1 MTPNFRAFCAG
12 LIVLGLAIFTCVK
25 ANAAP
30 TVTLTANPTT
40 GISPLSV
47 TLTWSSTE
55 SQSCTASGGWTGTKA
70 TSGTQTVTGLT
81 ANQTFT
87 LTCGASTGS
96 ATLSWT
102 APTQNTDGS
111 NIPATGTGSLAGF
124 ELLHATTAAGV
135 STATPIILNN
145 KAATSYTITGLPVGP
160 RYYAAKAFN
169 TEGIR
174 SDLSGTVNNTIVLP
188 SASASASVVVNVK
201 PNPPVLSATIT
212 VAYEM
217 NGIRPDGTIRL
228 GRDVGTVALGAP
240 CIDYEFVTDRGTYY
254 GIDRENV
261 ELYRNPKSS
270 MLITKCEWTTG

>member
-1 MTPNFRAFCAG
+1 MTLNFRAFLLG
-12 LIVLGLAIFTCVK
+12 LATLGLAIFVCTK
-25 ANAAP
+25 AHAAP

-70 TSGTQTVTGLT
+70 VSGTETVTGLRT
-81 ANQTFT
+81 NTTFS
-87 LTCGASTGS
+87 LTCGSSTGS
-96 ATLSWT
+96 ATLTWT

-111 NIPATGTGSLAGF
+111 AIPATGVGSLAGF
-124 ELLHATTAAGV
+124 ELFHATTAAGV
-135 STATPIILNN
+135 STATPIVINN
-145 KAATSYTITGLPVGP
+145 KAATTYTITGLPVGA

-169 TEGIR
+169 AEGIR
-174 SDLSGTVNNTIVLP
+174 SDFSGQVNNTIVLP
-188 SASASASVVVNVK
+188 SASDTASVTVNVK

-217 NGIRPDGTIRL
+217 NGIKNDGTILL

-240 CIDYEFVTDRGTYY
+240 CIDYQFVTNKGTYY
-254 GIDRENV
+254 GIDRANV
-261 ELYRNPKSS
+261 QLYRNPKSS
-270 MLITKCEWTTG
+270 MVVTKCEWTG